1 MSASKCGQR
10 AVNRGEIGLQTDH
23 ASLKSSPSEIECIN
37 SRCGGCYAD
46 LPWLLTSRVFMASY
60 GAGVTAS
67 APNQLSR
74 VAMASGDS
82 SCVNKMA
89 SRFWGL
95 EQAT

>member
-46 LPWLLTSRVFMASY
+46 LSLGRKGFAKIAKEPPEEAFFEFSAS
-60 GAGVTAS
+60 S
-67 APNQLSR
+67 AKSLRS
-74 VAMASGDS
+74 
-82 SCVNKMA
+82 
-89 SRFWGL
+89 
-95 EQAT
+95 

>member
-46 LPWLLTSRVFMASY
+46 LPYRLLQAGADAPKLVSRQFRRPAKRN
-60 GAGVTAS
+60 T
-67 APNQLSR
+67 LKR
-74 VAMASGDS
+74 T
-82 SCVNKMA
+82 
-89 SRFWGL
+89 R
-95 EQAT
+95 E

>member
-46 LPWLLTSRVFMASY
+46 LPSALAAWLSSSNVR
-60 GAGVTAS
+60 S
-67 APNQLSR
+67 ATWRPCTPPCALILSR
-74 VAMASGDS
+74 
-82 SCVNKMA
+82 
-89 SRFWGL
+89 
-95 EQAT
+95 